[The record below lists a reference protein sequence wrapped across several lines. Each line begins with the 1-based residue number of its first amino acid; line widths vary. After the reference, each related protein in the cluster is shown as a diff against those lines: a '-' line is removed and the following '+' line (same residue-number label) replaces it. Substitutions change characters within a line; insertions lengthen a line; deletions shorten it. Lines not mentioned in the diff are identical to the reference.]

1 MLEKRRKLGRD
12 FAYLACARPYTKGA
26 CAKEDLLGIT
36 SCKAHSSPMKRSNT
50 TILIVQMMK
59 QGLEKLSNLPKDTQ
73 LESARG
79 GIQNH
84 ICLVAKDHTLNPY
97 AFFSDHEVNM
107 KQ

>member
-1 MLEKRRKLGRD
+1 
-12 FAYLACARPYTKGA
+12 
-26 CAKEDLLGIT
+26 
-36 SCKAHSSPMKRSNT
+36 MKRSNT